1 MEKNKNKKTKK
12 QNRGPCVEG
21 NGNEEDMAASPVRD
35 RVVFSN
41 LADWKVQ
48 ADVDDDGEEEREEG
62 GHAQQRLLYHQHS
75 RERVVQLSR
84 KRDGP
89 KRSVSF
95 EPPI

>member
-41 LADWKVQ
+41 LAD
-48 ADVDDDGEEEREEG
+48 
-62 GHAQQRLLYHQHS
+62 
-75 RERVVQLSR
+75 
-84 KRDGP
+84 
-89 KRSVSF
+89 
-95 EPPI
+95 